1 MTRNKLGS
9 ILLSIT
15 IAFGLWLYVVTNVS
29 VEDDRTYHDIPVSF
43 EGEIALEERGLMI
56 TSGTDASV
64 DLRLHGARENL
75 NKLNNA
81 NIAVK
86 VNLAGIYD
94 VGQVDVDYDISY
106 PGDVPSNAF
115 TELSKNPSFITL
127 VVEER
132 VKKEVPVTIDF
143 TGSVPED
150 YLCDVD
156 NALLDNPV
164 IHIAGPASVVDR
176 IEQAVI
182 SLDLEGRTETVAD
195 YFQYTLCDGDGAP
208 VDAAQVESDTAQ
220 IHMELAIR
228 RFKELA
234 VTYTLVEGG
243 GASADNVEITLDNP
257 VIRVSG
263 SDVLLEQLTEINL
276 GTINL
281 AAIKE
286 EDHQLQYPVTLPEG
300 VINLSG
306 VDEINVDIQ
315 FQGLST
321 RELVVEDIRV
331 IGVPSDME
339 YELVTKRL
347 TVVLRGPT
355 ALVEKMTAKDLTV
368 VADLAGK
375 DTGTVMVNAVID
387 TPGTVYD
394 AVGALGN
401 FSVSVILREKTEEAT
416 G

>member
-1 MTRNKLGS
+1 MARNKIGS
-9 ILLSIT
+9 ILLSLT

-29 VEDDRTYHDIPVSF
+29 VEDERTYHDIPVSF

-64 DLRLHGARENL
+64 DLRLHGARDNL
-75 NKLNNA
+75 NKLNSA

-94 VGQVDVDYDISY
+94 VGQVEVKYDISY

-115 TELSKNPSFITL
+115 TELSKNPSAITL
-127 VVEER
+127 VLEER
-132 VKKEVPVTIDF
+132 IKKEIPVLIDF
-143 TGSVPED
+143 TGSVPEE

-156 NALLDNPV
+156 NAVLDQPA
-164 IHIAGPASVVDR
+164 IHIAGPSSVVSQ
-176 IEQAVI
+176 IQQAVI
-182 SLDLEGRTETVAD
+182 NVDLEGRTETIAED
-195 YFQYTLCDGDGAP
+195 FQYTLCDSFGEP
-208 VDAAQVESDTAQ
+208 VDAASVESDTAR

-243 GASADNVEITLDNP
+243 GATADNVKITLDNP

-281 AAIKE
+281 ANIT
-286 EDHQLQYPVTLPEG
+286 EDTSLPYPIILPDG

-306 VDEINVDIQ
+306 VEEVNVDIDLL
-315 FQGLST
+315 GLKT
-321 RELVVEDIRV
+321 REITVENIRV

-347 TVVLRGPT
+347 TVVLRGPS
-355 ALVEKMTAKDLTV
+355 ALIDKMTASDLSV

-375 DTGTVMVNAVID
+375 DAGTVMVNAVID

-394 AVGALGN
+394 AVGALGT

-416 G
+416 A